1 MSPASVQALDS
12 SQVRNLGLGA
22 IAVIVLVGLLL
33 ALLISKLVVR
43 VIVLLI
49 ALVLAVLVYQQRDR
63 VAQAVSDTGKRCEAS
78 FFGIHVEP
86 HDPAVRRACEQAG
99 KVGSR

>member
-1 MSPASVQALDS
+1 MSPAPVQALDS
-12 SQVRNLGLGA
+12 SQVHNLGLGA

-33 ALLISKLVVR
+33 ALVISKLVIR

-63 VAQAVSDTGKRCEAS
+63 VSQAVSDTGKRCEAS
-78 FFGIHVEP
+78 FFGIHVQP
-86 HDPAVRRACEQAG
+86 HDETVRKACQQAG
-99 KVGSR
+99 KVGSK